1 MRIGVINALKASN
14 SVGISNR
21 LKFYIIRVK
30 KIIQTIKDK

>member
-14 SVGISNR
+14 SVGILNT